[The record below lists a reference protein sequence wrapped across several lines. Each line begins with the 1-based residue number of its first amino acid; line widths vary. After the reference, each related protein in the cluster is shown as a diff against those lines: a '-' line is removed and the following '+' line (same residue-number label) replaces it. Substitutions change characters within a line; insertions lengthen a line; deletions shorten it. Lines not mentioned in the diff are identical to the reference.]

1 MRFHNKGMFEEL
13 QLSKINLI
21 LKVISDLK
29 IIRIKVFGISMLPTI
44 HEGEIVSIEGIY
56 NLYDININD
65 IILFYDDNYI
75 LSLHRL
81 IRIEGEMLFLKGDN
95 CYKEDI
101 ISIKQVL
108 GKVSKKNIIN
118 NLFNK
123 EYIKKVGIFVL
134 KLRVEN
140 STIVSLDLY
149 KKRYD

>member
-1 MRFHNKGMFEEL
+1 MQFHNKGIFEEL

-56 NLYDININD
+56 NVYDININD

-95 CYKEDI
+95 CDKEDI
-101 ISIKQVL
+101 ISIEQVL
-108 GKVSKKNIIN
+108 GKVSKKI
-118 NLFNK
+118 
-123 EYIKKVGIFVL
+123 
-134 KLRVEN
+134 
-140 STIVSLDLY
+140 
-149 KKRYD
+149 